1 MSARVTGM
9 VFDRY
14 SSGGGEMLLALALA
28 DHAHDDGTHIFPS
41 IARLAAKTRQS
52 ERSVQYQLRR
62 MEASGWL
69 ILVNDGLG
77 GRSTGFKEG
86 GKTRQYR
93 INPEWMRGA
102 DLAPFDGEQCSTEK
116 GANSAPL
123 NGANRGAKGC
133 KTASERVQKDVEKGA
148 KLLHPNQEQPKAT
161 KSKNHTPHIAEA
173 ATGAAQGVCGT
184 PAGFIAAA
192 LNRAA
197 LSLNRPGLRIT
208 SQNPDLIAA
217 AGEGVTAQHLLEL
230 SNVYPD
236 KPAAY
241 LIAAARRQ
249 RATGANTITSGASAH
264 AVPRESAAERTQ
276 RFAREAIQRDAAGH
290 AVADFN
296 HSDCHGVD
304 AHG

>member
-1 MSARVTGM
+1 M

-62 MEASGWL
+62 MESSGWL

-77 GRSTGFKEG
+77 GRSSGFKEG

-93 INPEWMRGA
+93 INPEWMKGA
-102 DLAPFDGEQCSTEK
+102 DIAPLDGGECSTDKGADSAPLK
-116 GANSAPL
+116 GANRS
-123 NGANRGAKGC
+123 AKGC

-161 KSKNHTPHIAEA
+161 KSNNHTPHIAKA
-173 ATGAAQGVCGT
+173 AIGAAQGVCGT
-184 PAGFIAAA
+184 QAGFIAAA

-197 LSLNRPGLRIT
+197 LALNRPGLRIT
-208 SQNPDLIAA
+208 SQHPDLIAA
-217 AGEGVTAQHLLEL
+217 AGEGVTVEHLIEL
-230 SNVYPD
+230 SEVYPD
-236 KPAAY
+236 KPAGY
-241 LIAAARRQ
+241 LLAAARRQ
-249 RATGANTITSGASAH
+249 RATGANTINPGAPAH
-264 AVPRESAAERTQ
+264 AIPRESAAERTQ
-276 RFAREAIQRDAAGH
+276 RFAREAVQRDAAGH
-290 AVADFN
+290 ARADFD
-296 HSDCHGVD
+296 HLDSHGVD